1 MVYSMVF
8 KSETERGR
16 VMPRP
21 QKPFQVLRR
30 SAKNSKHVFYV
41 SFRLPD
47 GTVTSPRSSGQTS
60 RGAAETWAVE
70 QIHEGKIPVQKASPG
85 NVREELVAFLTDF
98 WDYDKSKYVR
108 GKLARGGTM
117 SKAYCKTMGYMV
129 NKYVK
134 PSFEGRRIRTLA
146 ADEFED
152 WMAEL
157 ADDEVSAGTIN
168 LARTCVSV
176 ALNHLVMLR
185 RLPWNPLSAVKPYKE
200 VHGKRGTLTV
210 GEFRKLLDL
219 EGLDPRVYVAIA
231 LGGLCGMRM
240 GEIRGLRWAD
250 VDTSAKLVHIH
261 TSYVEIDGER
271 DQAKHGSNR
280 DVPLPSTV
288 REALEDWR
296 SESPATRPDDW
307 VVCDLEPPDRPM
319 LADPIRE
326 AFYAALESIGI
337 KDREV
342 RKIVFHSLRYW
353 YNTQLRGSIPESVL
367 RRFTGHHS
375 EEMTDLYDAG
385 KEIDF
390 QKARARLEELTKPVE
405 GKKTGRN

>member
-1 MVYSMVF
+1 VS
-8 KSETERGR
+8 
-16 VMPRP
+16 RP
-21 QKPFQVLRR
+21 KKPFQVLRR
-30 SAKNSKHVFYV
+30 RAKDSKQMFYV
-41 SFRLPD
+41 AFRLPD
-47 GTVTSPRSSGQTS
+47 GTHTSPRSSGQTS
-60 RGAAETWAVE
+60 KGATETWAIE
-70 QIHEGKIPVQKASPG
+70 QIHEGKIPVQMSRAG
-85 NVREELVAFLTDF
+85 NKREELIAFLTDF
-98 WDYDKSKYVR
+98 WDFEKSKYVR
-108 GKLARGGTM
+108 GKIARGGTI
-117 SKAYCKTMGYMV
+117 SKAYCRTMGYMV

-134 PSFEGRRIRTLA
+134 PTFEGRSIRTLT
-146 ADEFED
+146 ADECDD
-152 WMAEL
+152 WMADL
-157 ADDEVSAGTIN
+157 ADDEIPAGTIN
-168 LARTCVSV
+168 LARVSVNV
-176 ALNHLVMLR
+176 ALNHLVTLR

-210 GEFRKLLDL
+210 EEFRKLLAL

-250 VDTSAKLVHIH
+250 VDTAAKLLRIH

-280 DVPLPSTV
+280 DVPLPSAV
-288 REALEDWR
+288 SEALEDWR
-296 SESPATRPDDW
+296 GESPATRPDDW
-307 VVCDLEPPDRPM
+307 VVCDTEQPDRPM
-319 LADPIRE
+319 RADPIRE
-326 AFYAALESIGI
+326 AYYAALESIGI
-337 KDREV
+337 KDREA

-390 QKARARLEELTKPVE
+390 QKARARLEELTKPQE
-405 GKKTGRN
+405 AKKTAKT